1 MGACLYQ
8 NIFVILQQNLR
19 NMDVRERLAAL
30 RAQMHEQ
37 GLAAYVVPGNDPHAS
52 EYMASHWC
60 EMQWLS
66 GFNGESGTMVVTTDR
81 ALLWTDSRY
90 YLQAGIELKDST
102 IELMRESDIDCPSVV
117 EWLKGELKAESQEP
131 RDERFIGLNPEMFS
145 VNDFKAWKEQFAEA
159 GIGVKSVD
167 LIKPIW
173 TEGRPAIP
181 SDKLYPYSADFAG
194 ETVESKISRMREI
207 LEAKGESQKSKDY
220 ALIVSALDE
229 IAWLLNIRGND
240 VEYNPVVISY
250 VVLEGDKC
258 TLFVN
263 PEKIDSAAQN
273 YLDFN
278 NIDVQPYEAVFD
290 YIHGLRG
297 TIFYDGAKVNEA
309 LYEAIDNGPS
319 DQGPR
324 TKAKN
329 IQSPILIDKA
339 KKNAVEL
346 EGERIAMRQDG
357 AALTRFFK
365 WLEETLVESQKS
377 KVERPLTE
385 WDLMEKLHAFRA
397 MGENFVE
404 ESFGTI
410 AGYQGNGAIVHY
422 AATKEHC
429 AEVKKEGM
437 LLLDSGGQYLDG
449 TTDIT
454 RTVWLGGR
462 IPEQAKL
469 DYTYV
474 LKGHIALQTARFPR
488 GTRGNQLDA
497 LAKQYM
503 WQAGITFGHGT
514 GHGVGHFLGCHE
526 GPQNVRTDN
535 NPTPLEVGHIISDE
549 PGIYRTG
556 KWGIRTENL
565 ITVIPAKQTKATTTE
580 DEWLTF
586 ETLTL
591 CFYDTSLIEMSL
603 MTEDEIDW
611 LNAYHVRVYKEVS
624 PLLNEEEKHYLAK
637 KCVALE
643 I

>member
-1 MGACLYQ
+1 MNVL
-8 NIFVILQQNLR
+8 
-19 NMDVRERLAAL
+19 ERLAAL
-30 RAQMHEQ
+30 RAAMKE
-37 GLAAYVVPGNDPHAS
+37 ANVTVYVVPGNDPHAS
-52 EYMASHWC
+52 EYMASRWC

-66 GFNGESGTMVVTTDR
+66 GFNGEAGTMVVTTDK

-102 IELMRESDIDCPSVV
+102 IELMRESDIDCPSIV
-117 EWLKGELKAESQEP
+117 EWLTKNVQGAV
-131 RDERFIGLNPEMFS
+131 GLNPEMFS
-145 VNDFKAWKEQFAEA
+145 VNDFADWKEQLAA
-159 GIGVKSVD
+159 ANLSIKSVD

-194 ETVESKISRMREI
+194 ETVESKLARMREI
-207 LEAKGESQKSKDY
+207 VNSKASDSKW
-220 ALIVSALDE
+220 ALIISALDE

-250 VVLEGDKC
+250 VVLEDDKC
-258 TLFVN
+258 TLFVDAN
-263 PEKIDSAAQN
+263 KVDTVAQN

-278 NIDVQPYEAVFD
+278 NIDVKPYETVFD
-290 YIHGLRG
+290 YIAGLSG
-297 TIFYDGAKVNEA
+297 TVIYDGARVNEA
-309 LYEAIDNGPS
+309 LFEAIPAGCKKIN
-319 DQGPR
+319 
-324 TKAKN
+324 TK
-329 IQSPILIDKA
+329 SPVLIDKA

-346 EGERIAMRQDG
+346 EGERIAMRQDA

-365 WLEETLVESQKS
+365 WLEETLVESQKSKVESQKS

-397 MGENFVE
+397 MGENFTD

-410 AGYQGNGAIVHY
+410 AGYKGNGAIVHY
-422 AATKEHC
+422 SATKENC
-429 AEVKKEGM
+429 AVVHPEGM

-454 RTVWLGGR
+454 RTVWLGGE
-462 IPEQAKL
+462 IPTQAKL

-503 WQAGITFGHGT
+503 WEAGITFGHGT

-535 NPTPLEVGHIISDE
+535 NPTPLEVGHIVSDE

-556 KWGIRTENL
+556 QWGIRTENL
-565 ITVIPAKQTKATTTE
+565 ITVIPAKQTEATTTE

-591 CFYDTSLIEMSL
+591 CFYDTNLIDMSL
-603 MTEDEIDW
+603 MTDKEIAW
-611 LNAYHVRVYKEVS
+611 INAYHERVYKETA
-624 PLLNEEEKHYLAK
+624 PLLNPDEAKYLAR
-637 KCVALE
+637 KCAP
-643 I
+643 IQR

>member
-1 MGACLYQ
+1 MNVL
-8 NIFVILQQNLR
+8 
-19 NMDVRERLAAL
+19 DRLAAL
-30 RAQMHEQ
+30 RAAMKEAKV
-37 GLAAYVVPGNDPHAS
+37 AAYVVPGNDPHAS

-66 GFNGESGTMVVTTDR
+66 GFNGESGTMVVTTDK

-117 EWLKGELKAESQEP
+117 DWLAENVQ
-131 RDERFIGLNPEMFS
+131 GLVGVNPEMFS
-145 VNDFKAWKEQFAEA
+145 VNDFSAWNEKIAL
-159 GIGVKSVD
+159 KSID
-167 LIKPIW
+167 LIKPLWI
-173 TEGRPAIP
+173 EGRPAIP
-181 SDKLYPYSADFAG
+181 QDKLYPYSADFAG
-194 ETVESKISRMREI
+194 ESVESKLARMREK
-207 LEAKGESQKSKDY
+207 LV
-220 ALIVSALDE
+220 ALHGDAIIVSALDE

-250 VVLEGDKC
+250 VVLEADKC
-258 TLFVN
+258 TLFVDAN
-263 PEKIDSAAQN
+263 KIDTVARN

-278 NIDVQPYEAVFD
+278 NIDMQPYEAVFE
-290 YIHGLRG
+290 YIARLSG
-297 TIFYDGAKVNEA
+297 TVIYDGARVNEA
-309 LYEAIDNGPS
+309 LFEAIPAGCKKIN
-319 DQGPR
+319 
-324 TKAKN
+324 TK
-329 IQSPILIDKA
+329 SPILIDKA
-339 KKNAVEL
+339 HKNAVEL
-346 EGERIAMRQDG
+346 EGERIAMRQDA

-365 WLEETLVESQKS
+365 WLEEEAFANGKTQ
-377 KVERPLTE
+377 TE
-385 WDLMEKLHAFRA
+385 WDLMEKLHAFRD

-410 AGYQGNGAIVHY
+410 AGYKGNGAIVHY
-422 AATKEHC
+422 AATKDNC
-429 AEVKKEGM
+429 AEVKPEGM

-454 RTVWLGGR
+454 RTVWLGGE
-462 IPEQAKL
+462 IPTQAKL

-503 WQAGITFGHGT
+503 WEAGITFGHGT

-535 NPTPLEVGHIISDE
+535 NPTPLEVGHIVSDE

-556 KWGIRTENL
+556 QWGIRTENL
-565 ITVIPAKQTKATTTE
+565 ITVIPAKQTEATTTE

-591 CFYDTSLIEMSL
+591 CFYDTNLIDMSL
-603 MTEDEIDW
+603 MTDKEIAW
-611 LNAYHVRVYKEVS
+611 INAYHERVYKETA
-624 PLLNEEEKHYLAK
+624 PLLNAEEAAYLAR
-637 KCVALE
+637 KCAPIQL
-643 I
+643 

>member
-1 MGACLYQ
+1 MTVQ
-8 NIFVILQQNLR
+8 
-19 NMDVRERLAAL
+19 ERLAAL
-30 RAQMHEQ
+30 RSEMREQ

-66 GFNGESGTMVVTTDR
+66 GFNGESGTVVVTMDR

-102 IELMRESDIDCPSVV
+102 IELMRESDIDCPAVAQ
-117 EWLKGELKAESQEP
+117 WLTKEGERLKVKGE
-131 RDERFIGLNPEMFS
+131 RFVVGVNPEMFS
-145 VNDFKAWKEQFAEA
+145 VNDFQELKEKLESFNFQLSSFN
-159 GIGVKSVD
+159 
-167 LIKPIW
+167 LIQPIW

-181 SDKLYPYSADFAG
+181 GDKLYAYPADYAG
-194 ETVESKISRMREI
+194 ETVESKLARMREKLAAMHGDSMI
-207 LEAKGESQKSKDY
+207 
-220 ALIVSALDE
+220 ISALDE

-250 VVLEGDKC
+250 VVLEADKC

-263 PEKIDSAAQN
+263 PGKIDSAAQN

-290 YIHGLRG
+290 YIRGLQG
-297 TIFYDGAKVNEA
+297 TVLYDGAKVNEA
-309 LYEAIDNGPS
+309 LFEAIK
-319 DQGPR
+319 
-324 TKAKN
+324 TKAVN
-329 IQSPILIDKA
+329 TQSPILVDKA

-346 EGERIAMRQDG
+346 DGERRAMRLDG

-365 WLEETLVESQKS
+365 WLEETLDKRQKTKDES
-377 KVERPLTE
+377 PLTE

-397 MGENFVE
+397 MGEGFVE

-422 AATKEHC
+422 AATKENC
-429 AEVKKEGM
+429 AEVRKEGM

-454 RTVWLGGR
+454 RTTWLGGR
-462 IPEQAKL
+462 IPQQAKD

-474 LKGHIALQTARFPR
+474 LKGHIALARARFPR

-503 WQAGITFGHGT
+503 WAAGITFGHGT

-535 NPTPLEVGHIISDE
+535 NPTPLEAGHIVSDE

-565 ITVIPAKQTKATTTE
+565 ITVIPAKQTKETTTE
-580 DEWLTF
+580 DEWLAF

-591 CFYDTSLIEMSL
+591 CFYDTNLIEMSM

-624 PLLNEEEKHYLAK
+624 PLLNEEERKYLAK
-637 KCVALE
+637 KCAA
-643 I
+643 IDN

>member
-1 MGACLYQ
+1 MTVL
-8 NIFVILQQNLR
+8 
-19 NMDVRERLAAL
+19 ERLAAL
-30 RAQMHEQ
+30 RELMRKN

-66 GFNGESGTMVVTTDR
+66 GFNGESGTMVVTMDK

-117 EWLKGELKAESQEP
+117 DWLADNINGVV
-131 RDERFIGLNPEMFS
+131 GVNPEMFS
-145 VNDFKAWKEQFAEA
+145 VNDFAAWKEK
-159 GIGVKSVD
+159 VDLKSID
-167 LIKPIW
+167 LIKPLW

-181 SDKLYPYSADFAG
+181 QDKLYPYSADFAG
-194 ETVESKISRMREI
+194 ESVESKLTRMREI
-207 LEAKGESQKSKDY
+207 SREKWKVESGEW
-220 ALIVSALDE
+220 ALIISALDE

-250 VVLEGDKC
+250 VVLEADKC
-258 TLFVN
+258 TLFVDTN
-263 PEKIDSAAQN
+263 KIDSPAQN

-278 NIDVQPYEAVFD
+278 NIDVKPYEAVFD
-290 YIHGLRG
+290 YIRGLKG
-297 TIFYDGAKVNEA
+297 TILYDGARVNEA
-309 LYEAIDNGPS
+309 LFEAIRSQESGVKS
-319 DQGPR
+319 L
-324 TKAKN
+324 N
-329 IQSPILIDKA
+329 IKSPILIDKA

-346 EGERIAMRQDG
+346 EGERIAMRQDSV
-357 AALTRFFK
+357 ALTRFFK
-365 WLEETLVESQKS
+365 WLEELKDERGKW
-377 KVERPLTE
+377 KVERLTE
-385 WDLMEKLHAFRA
+385 WDLMEKLHEFRR

-410 AGYQGNGAIVHY
+410 AGYLGNGAIVHY
-422 AATKEHC
+422 AATKEQC
-429 AEVKKEGM
+429 AEVTPEGM

-454 RTVWLGGR
+454 RTVWLGGE
-462 IPEQAKL
+462 IPAQAKR

-474 LKGHIALQTARFPR
+474 LKGHIALQTVRFPR

-497 LAKQYM
+497 LAKQFM
-503 WQAGITFGHGT
+503 WEAGITFGHGT
-514 GHGVGHFLGCHE
+514 GHGVGHFLSCHE

-535 NPTPLEVGHIISDE
+535 NPTALEVGHIISDE
-549 PGIYRTG
+549 PGIYRTD

-565 ITVIPAKQTKATTTE
+565 ITVIPAEKTAATTTE

-591 CFYDTSLIEMSL
+591 CFYDTSLIDWSL
-603 MTEDEIDW
+603 MTNQEIAW
-611 LNAYHVRVYKEVS
+611 INAYHEKVYKETA
-624 PLLNEEEKHYLAK
+624 PLLNADEAEWLKR
-637 KCVALE
+637 KCATLPNKV
-643 I
+643 

>member
-1 MGACLYQ
+1 M
-8 NIFVILQQNLR
+8 NVK
-19 NMDVRERLAAL
+19 ERLAAL

-117 EWLKGELKAESQEP
+117 EWLCGEL
-131 RDERFIGLNPEMFS
+131 RMTNDELRIGVNPEMFS

-181 SDKLYPYSADFAG
+181 SDKFYPYSADFAG
-194 ETVESKISRMREI
+194 ETVESKLARMRDR
-207 LEAKGESQKSKDY
+207 LKSKVESQKSKDY

-229 IAWLLNIRGND
+229 IAWLLNIRSND

-250 VVLEGDKC
+250 VVLEADKC

-278 NIDVQPYEAVFD
+278 NINVQPYEAVFD
-290 YIHGLRG
+290 YIHGLKG

-309 LYEAIDNGPS
+309 LYEAISHQDS
-319 DQGPR
+319 AVS
-324 TKAKN
+324 AKN

-365 WLEETLVESQKS
+365 WLEEEAFSHQHS
-377 KVERPLTE
+377 AISE

-624 PLLNEEEKHYLAK
+624 PLLNEEEKQYLAR
-637 KCVALE
+637 KCAALE
-643 I
+643 VGE

>member
-1 MGACLYQ
+1 MTVQ
-8 NIFVILQQNLR
+8 
-19 NMDVRERLAAL
+19 ERLSAL
-30 RAQMHEQ
+30 RGLMKEQ
-37 GLAAYVVPGNDPHAS
+37 GLTAYVVPGNDPHAS

-66 GFNGESGTMVVTTDR
+66 GFNGESGTVVVTLDR

-102 IELMRESDIDCPSVV
+102 IELMRESDIDCPSVID
-117 EWLKGELKAESQEP
+117 WLASNVQGVV
-131 RDERFIGLNPEMFS
+131 GVNPEMFS
-145 VNDFKAWKEQFAEA
+145 VNDFAQWSEQIAM
-159 GIGVKSVD
+159 KSVD
-167 LIKPIW
+167 LIKPLW

-181 SDKLYPYSADFAG
+181 NDKLYPYSADFAG
-194 ETVESKISRMREI
+194 ETVESKLARIREI
-207 LEAKGESQKSKDY
+207 VNRKSSNRKW
-220 ALIVSALDE
+220 ALVISALDE

-240 VEYNPVVISY
+240 VEYNPVVITY
-250 VVLEGDKC
+250 AVLEDDKC

-263 PEKIDSAAQN
+263 AEKMDSPAQN
-273 YLDFN
+273 YFDFN
-278 NIDVQPYEAVFD
+278 NIEVKPYEAVYD
-290 YIHGLRG
+290 YLASLTG
-297 TIFYDGAKVNEA
+297 TVIYDGARVNEA
-309 LYEAIDNGPS
+309 LYEAFPED
-319 DQGPR
+319 
-324 TKAKN
+324 TKKIN
-329 IQSPILIDKA
+329 TKSPILIDKA

-346 EGERIAMRQDG
+346 EGERIAMRQDA

-365 WLEETLVESQKS
+365 WLEEEAFAEGKTQTECTLA
-377 KVERPLTE
+377 
-385 WDLMEKLHAFRA
+385 DKLHDFRA

-422 AATKEHC
+422 SATEDSC
-429 AEVKKEGM
+429 AEVKPQGM

-474 LKGHIALQTARFPR
+474 LKGHIALQRARFPR

-503 WQAGITFGHGT
+503 WEAGITFGHGT

-535 NPTPLEVGHIISDE
+535 NPTALEVGHIISDE

-565 ITVIPAKQTKATTTE
+565 ITVIPAKQTKVTTTE
-580 DEWLTF
+580 DEWLAF

-611 LNAYHVRVYKEVS
+611 LNAYHVRVYKETA
-624 PLLNEEEKHYLAK
+624 PLLNADEAAYLAR
-637 KCVALE
+637 KCAAIEL
-643 I
+643 

>member
-1 MGACLYQ
+1 MNVL
-8 NIFVILQQNLR
+8 
-19 NMDVRERLAAL
+19 ERLAAL
-30 RAQMHEQ
+30 RAAMKEAKV
-37 GLAAYVVPGNDPHAS
+37 AAYVVPGNDPHAS

-66 GFNGESGTMVVTTDR
+66 GFNGESGTMVVTTDK

-117 EWLKGELKAESQEP
+117 DWLAENVQ
-131 RDERFIGLNPEMFS
+131 GLVGVNPEMFS
-145 VNDFKAWKEQFAEA
+145 VNDFSAWNEKIAL
-159 GIGVKSVD
+159 KSID
-167 LIKPIW
+167 LIKPLWI
-173 TEGRPAIP
+173 EGRPAIP
-181 SDKLYPYSADFAG
+181 QDKLYPYSADFAG
-194 ETVESKISRMREI
+194 ESVESKLARMREK
-207 LEAKGESQKSKDY
+207 LV
-220 ALIVSALDE
+220 ALHGDAIIVSALDE

-250 VVLEGDKC
+250 VVLEADKC
-258 TLFVN
+258 TLFVDAN
-263 PEKIDSAAQN
+263 KIDTVARN

-278 NIDVQPYEAVFD
+278 NIDVKPYEAVFE
-290 YIHGLRG
+290 YIARLSG
-297 TIFYDGAKVNEA
+297 TVIYDGARVNEA
-309 LYEAIDNGPS
+309 LFEAIPAGCKKIN
-319 DQGPR
+319 
-324 TKAKN
+324 TK
-329 IQSPILIDKA
+329 SPILIDKA
-339 KKNAVEL
+339 HKNAVEL
-346 EGERIAMRQDG
+346 EGERIAMRQDA

-365 WLEETLVESQKS
+365 WLEEEAFANGKTQ
-377 KVERPLTE
+377 TE
-385 WDLMEKLHAFRA
+385 WDLMEKLHAFRD

-410 AGYQGNGAIVHY
+410 AGYKGNGAIVHY
-422 AATKEHC
+422 AATKDNC
-429 AEVKKEGM
+429 AEVKPEGM

-454 RTVWLGGR
+454 RTVWLGGE
-462 IPEQAKL
+462 IPTQAKL

-503 WQAGITFGHGT
+503 WEAGITFGHGT

-535 NPTPLEVGHIISDE
+535 NPTPLEVGHIVSDE

-556 KWGIRTENL
+556 QWGIRTENL
-565 ITVIPAKQTKATTTE
+565 ITVIPAKQTEATTTE

-591 CFYDTSLIEMSL
+591 CFYDTNLIDMSL
-603 MTEDEIDW
+603 MTDKEIAW
-611 LNAYHVRVYKEVS
+611 INAYHERVYKETA
-624 PLLNEEEKHYLAK
+624 PLLNAEEAAYLAR
-637 KCVALE
+637 KCAPIQL
-643 I
+643 

>member
-1 MGACLYQ
+1 MGACICQ
-8 NIFVILQQNLR
+8 NIFVILQQNFR
-19 NMDVRERLAAL
+19 TMNVKERLAAL
-30 RAQMHEQ
+30 RAQMREQ

-117 EWLKGELKAESQEP
+117 EWLCGEL
-131 RDERFIGLNPEMFS
+131 RMTNDELRIGVNPEMFS
-145 VNDFKAWKEQFAEA
+145 VNDFKAWKERFAEA

-167 LIKPIW
+167 LIRPIW

-194 ETVESKISRMREI
+194 ETVESKLARMRES
-207 LEAKGESQKSKDY
+207 LESKVESQKSKDY

-250 VVLEGDKC
+250 VVLEADKC

-278 NIDVQPYEAVFD
+278 NINVQPYEAVFE
-290 YIHGLRG
+290 YIHGLKG

-309 LYEAIDNGPS
+309 LYEAISHQDS
-319 DQGPR
+319 AVS
-324 TKAKN
+324 AKN

-365 WLEETLVESQKS
+365 WLEEGAFSHQHS
-377 KVERPLTE
+377 AISE
-385 WDLMEKLHAFRA
+385 WDLMEKLHEFRA

-624 PLLNEEEKHYLAK
+624 PLLNEEEKQYLAR
-637 KCVALE
+637 KCAALE
-643 I
+643 VGE

>member
-1 MGACLYQ
+1 M
-8 NIFVILQQNLR
+8 NTKEKI
-19 NMDVRERLAAL
+19 AAL
-30 RAQMHEQ
+30 R
-37 GLAAYVVPGNDPHAS
+37 GLMQEHGVAVYVVPGNDPHAS

-66 GFNGESGTMVVTTDR
+66 GFSGESGTMVVTMDK

-90 YLQAGIELKDST
+90 YLQAGIELEDSG
-102 IELMRESDIDCPSVV
+102 IELMRESDVDCPSVT
-117 EWLKGELKAESQEP
+117 EWICDELTANSQEP
-131 RDERFIGLNPEMFS
+131 KAKVGVNPEMFS
-145 VNDFKAWKEQFAEA
+145 VNDYKDWSEKIEL
-159 GIGVKSVD
+159 KSID
-167 LIKPIW
+167 LIKPLW
-173 TEGRPAIP
+173 TEDRPAIP
-181 SDKLYPYSADFAG
+181 ADKLYPYSADFAG
-194 ETVESKISRMREI
+194 ETVESKLARMREKI
-207 LEAKGESQKSKDY
+207 AAMHGDS
-220 ALIVSALDE
+220 LIVSALDE
-229 IAWLLNIRGND
+229 IAWMLNIRGND

-250 VVLEGDKC
+250 VVLEADKC

-263 PEKIDSAAQN
+263 PKKVDSPAQN

-278 NIDVQPYEAVFD
+278 NIDIQPYEAVFD
-290 YIHGLRG
+290 HIKSLSG
-297 TIFYDGAKVNEA
+297 TVLYDGARVNEA
-309 LYEAIDNGPS
+309 LYEAIPEGCKKIN
-319 DQGPR
+319 
-324 TKAKN
+324 TK
-329 IQSPILIDKA
+329 SPILIDKA

-346 EGERIAMRQDG
+346 EGERIAMRQD
-357 AALTRFFK
+357 AVALTRFFK
-365 WLEETLVESQKS
+365 WLEEKAFKHGET
-377 KVERPLTE
+377 RTE
-385 WDLMEKLHAFRA
+385 WELMEKLHEFR
-397 MGENFVE
+397 MLGENFVE

-422 AATKEHC
+422 AATKDKC
-429 AEVKKEGM
+429 AIVKPEGM

-462 IPEQAKL
+462 IPQQAKL

-474 LKGHIALQTARFPR
+474 LKGHIALARARFPR

-503 WQAGITFGHGT
+503 WEAGITFGHGT

-535 NPTPLEVGHIISDE
+535 NPTALEVGHIISDE
-549 PGIYRTG
+549 PGIYRTD

-565 ITVIPAKQTKATTTE
+565 ITVIPAKPTKATTTE
-580 DEWLTF
+580 DEWYAF

-591 CFYDTSLIEMSL
+591 CFYDTQLIEMSL

-624 PLLNEEEKHYLAK
+624 PLLNDDEKSYLAY
-637 KCVALE
+637 KCQAIEV
-643 I
+643 

>member
-1 MGACLYQ
+1 M
-8 NIFVILQQNLR
+8 
-19 NMDVRERLAAL
+19 REA
-30 RAQMHEQ
+30 
-37 GLAAYVVPGNDPHAS
+37 GVAAYVVPGNDPHAS
-52 EYMASHWC
+52 EYMAAHWC

-66 GFNGESGTMVVTTDR
+66 GFNGESGTVVVTADR

-102 IELMRESDIDCPSVV
+102 IELMRESDIDCPKIID
-117 EWLKGELKAESQEP
+117 WLSTNAQ
-131 RDERFIGLNPEMFS
+131 GLVGVNPEMFS
-145 VNDFKAWKEQFAEA
+145 VNDFAEWNA
-159 GIGVKSVD
+159 QVQLKSID
-167 LIKPIW
+167 LIRPLW

-181 SDKLYPYSADFAG
+181 ADKLYPYSADFAG
-194 ETVESKISRMREI
+194 ETVESKLARMREQ
-207 LEAKGESQKSKDY
+207 LAAKKGD
-220 ALIVSALDE
+220 ALIISALDE

-250 VVLEGDKC
+250 AVLEADKC
-258 TLFVN
+258 TLFVDSN
-263 PEKIDSAAQN
+263 KIDSPAQN

-278 NIDVQPYEAVFD
+278 NIDVLPYEAVFD
-290 YIHGLRG
+290 YIRGLKG
-297 TIFYDGAKVNEA
+297 TVLFDGARVNEA
-309 LYEAIDNGPS
+309 LYEAIPEACKKVN
-319 DQGPR
+319 
-324 TKAKN
+324 TK
-329 IQSPILIDKA
+329 SPILIDKA
-339 KKNAVEL
+339 HKNAVEL
-346 EGERIAMRQDG
+346 EGERIAMRQDA
-357 AALTRFFK
+357 AALTRFFL
-365 WLEETLVESQKS
+365 WLEKEAFKNGQTQ
-377 KVERPLTE
+377 TE
-385 WDLMEKLHAFRA
+385 WTLMEKLHEFRLR
-397 MGENFVE
+397 GENFVE

-410 AGYQGNGAIVHY
+410 AGYKGNGAIVHY
-422 AATKEHC
+422 AATPDKC
-429 AEVKKEGM
+429 AEVKPEGM

-474 LKGHIALQTARFPR
+474 LKGHIALARARFPR

-497 LAKQYM
+497 LAKQFM
-503 WQAGITFGHGT
+503 WEAGITFGHGT

-535 NPTPLEVGHIISDE
+535 NPTALEIGHIISDE
-549 PGIYRTG
+549 PGIYRTD

-565 ITVIPAKQTKATTTE
+565 ITVIPAKRTKATTTE

-591 CFYDTSLIEMSL
+591 CFYDTSLIERSL
-603 MTEDEIDW
+603 MTEDELDW

-624 PLLNEEEKHYLAK
+624 PLLNAEERKFLAR
-637 KCVALE
+637 KCAALE

>member
-1 MGACLYQ
+1 MTVL
-8 NIFVILQQNLR
+8 
-19 NMDVRERLAAL
+19 DRLNAL
-30 RAQMHEQ
+30 RTLMRENN
-37 GLAAYVVPGNDPHAS
+37 LVAYVVPGNDPHAS

-60 EMQWLS
+60 EMQWIS
-66 GFNGESGTMVVTTDR
+66 GFNGESGTMVVTLDK

-102 IELMRESDIDCPSVV
+102 IELMRESDIDCPSVID
-117 EWLKGELKAESQEP
+117 WLSENIQGVV
-131 RDERFIGLNPEMFS
+131 GVNPEMFS
-145 VNDFKAWKEQFAEA
+145 VNDFADWKEKAELRS
-159 GIGVKSVD
+159 ID

-173 TEGRPAIP
+173 TEDRPAIP
-181 SDKLYPYSADFAG
+181 QDKLYPYSADFAG
-194 ETVESKISRMREI
+194 ETVESKLARMREQ
-207 LEAKGESQKSKDY
+207 LAKKKAD

-250 VVLEGDKC
+250 VVLEADKC
-258 TLFVN
+258 TLFVDAN
-263 PEKIDSAAQN
+263 KIDSPAQN

-278 NIDVQPYEAVFD
+278 NIDVKPYEAVFS
-290 YIHGLRG
+290 YISSLSG
-297 TIFYDGAKVNEA
+297 TILYDGARVNEA
-309 LYEAIDNGPS
+309 LYEAIPEGCKKIN
-319 DQGPR
+319 
-324 TKAKN
+324 AK
-329 IQSPILIDKA
+329 SPILIDKA

-346 EGERIAMRQDG
+346 EGERIAMRQD
-357 AALTRFFK
+357 AVALTRFFM
-365 WLEETLVESQKS
+365 WLEEEAFANGQTQ
-377 KVERPLTE
+377 TE
-385 WDLMEKLHAFRA
+385 WSLMEKLHEFRLK
-397 MGENFVE
+397 GENFVE

-410 AGYQGNGAIVHY
+410 AGYLGNGAIVHY
-422 AATKEHC
+422 AATKDNC
-429 AEVKKEGM
+429 AEVKPQGM

-462 IPEQAKL
+462 IPQQAKL

-474 LKGHIALQTARFPR
+474 LKGHIALARARFPR

-503 WQAGITFGHGT
+503 WEAGITFGHGT

-535 NPTPLEVGHIISDE
+535 NPTALEVGHIISDE
-549 PGIYRTG
+549 PGIYRTDM
-556 KWGIRTENL
+556 WGIRTENL

-580 DEWLTF
+580 DEWLAF

-611 LNAYHVRVYKEVS
+611 INAYHVRVYKEVS
-624 PLLNEEEKHYLAK
+624 PLLNDEEKKYLAY
-637 KCVALE
+637 KCAALGD
-643 I
+643 

>member
-1 MGACLYQ
+1 MNVL
-8 NIFVILQQNLR
+8 
-19 NMDVRERLAAL
+19 DRLAAL
-30 RAQMHEQ
+30 RAAMKEAKV
-37 GLAAYVVPGNDPHAS
+37 AAYVVPGNDPHAS

-66 GFNGESGTMVVTTDR
+66 GFNGESGTMVVTTDK

-117 EWLKGELKAESQEP
+117 DWLAENVQ
-131 RDERFIGLNPEMFS
+131 GLVGVNPEMFS
-145 VNDFKAWKEQFAEA
+145 VNDFSAWNEKIAL
-159 GIGVKSVD
+159 KSID
-167 LIKPIW
+167 LIKPLWI
-173 TEGRPAIP
+173 EGRPAIP
-181 SDKLYPYSADFAG
+181 QDKLYPYSADFAG
-194 ETVESKISRMREI
+194 ETVESKLARMREK
-207 LEAKGESQKSKDY
+207 LV
-220 ALIVSALDE
+220 ALHGDSIIVSALDE

-250 VVLEGDKC
+250 VVLKADKC
-258 TLFVN
+258 TLFVDAN
-263 PEKIDSAAQN
+263 KIDTVARN

-278 NIDVQPYEAVFD
+278 NIDVQPYEAVFE
-290 YIHGLRG
+290 YIARLSG
-297 TIFYDGAKVNEA
+297 TVIYDGARVNEA
-309 LYEAIDNGPS
+309 LFEAIPAGRKKIN
-319 DQGPR
+319 
-324 TKAKN
+324 TK
-329 IQSPILIDKA
+329 SPILIDKA
-339 KKNAVEL
+339 HKNAVEL
-346 EGERIAMRQDG
+346 EGERIAMRQDA

-365 WLEETLVESQKS
+365 WLEEEAFANGKTQ
-377 KVERPLTE
+377 TE
-385 WDLMEKLHAFRA
+385 WDLMEKLHAFRV

-410 AGYQGNGAIVHY
+410 AGYKGNGAIVHY
-422 AATKEHC
+422 AATKDNC
-429 AEVKKEGM
+429 AEVKPEGM

-454 RTVWLGGR
+454 RTVWLGGE
-462 IPEQAKL
+462 IPAQAKR

-503 WQAGITFGHGT
+503 WEAGITFGHGT

-535 NPTPLEVGHIISDE
+535 NPTPLEVGHIVSDE

-556 KWGIRTENL
+556 QWGIRTENL
-565 ITVIPAKQTKATTTE
+565 ITVIPAKQTEATTTE

-591 CFYDTSLIEMSL
+591 CFYDTNLIDMSL
-603 MTEDEIDW
+603 MTDKEIAW
-611 LNAYHVRVYKEVS
+611 INAYHERVYKETA
-624 PLLNEEEKHYLAK
+624 PLLNAEEAAYLAH
-637 KCVALE
+637 KCAPIQL
-643 I
+643 

>member
-1 MGACLYQ
+1 MTVL
-8 NIFVILQQNLR
+8 
-19 NMDVRERLAAL
+19 ERLAAL
-30 RAQMHEQ
+30 RALMKEN

-66 GFNGESGTMVVTTDR
+66 GFNGESGTMVVTLDR

-102 IELMRESDIDCPSVV
+102 IELMRESDIDCPSIT
-117 EWLKGELKAESQEP
+117 EWMYAQCTMHNAQCT
-131 RDERFIGLNPEMFS
+131 IGVNPEMWS
-145 VNDFKAWKEQFAEA
+145 VNDFKAWKEDLAKA
-159 GIGVKSVD
+159 GIAIQSID
-167 LIKPIW
+167 LIKPLW

-181 SDKLYPYSADFAG
+181 ADKLYPYSADFAG
-194 ETVESKISRMREI
+194 ETVESKLAKMREAISRQHSAIRN
-207 LEAKGESQKSKDY
+207 QPY

-250 VVLEGDKC
+250 VVLEADKC
-258 TLFVN
+258 TLFVDPN
-263 PEKIDSAAQN
+263 KIDTVAQN

-278 NIDVQPYEAVFD
+278 NIECKPYEAVFD
-290 YIHGLRG
+290 YIRGLQG
-297 TIFYDGAKVNEA
+297 TVMYDGARVNEA
-309 LYEAIDNGPS
+309 LYEAIPEEC
-319 DQGPR
+319 
-324 TKAKN
+324 KKVN
-329 IQSPILIDKA
+329 IKSPILIDKA
-339 KKNAVEL
+339 RKNAVEL
-346 EGERIAMRQDG
+346 EGERIAMRQD
-357 AALTRFFK
+357 AVALTRFFK
-365 WLEETLVESQKS
+365 WLEEEAFANGKTQ
-377 KVERPLTE
+377 TE
-385 WDLMEKLHAFRA
+385 CTIADKLHEFRA

-410 AGYQGNGAIVHY
+410 AGYLGNGAIVHY
-422 AATKEHC
+422 AATKDNC
-429 AEVKKEGM
+429 AVVHPEGM

-462 IPEQAKL
+462 IPQQAKL

-474 LKGHIALQTARFPR
+474 LKGHIALATARFPR

-497 LAKQYM
+497 LAKQFM
-503 WQAGITFGHGT
+503 WAAGITYGHGT

-535 NPTPLEVGHIISDE
+535 NPTALEVGHIVSDE
-549 PGIYRTG
+549 PGIYRTD

-580 DEWLTF
+580 DEWLAF

-611 LNAYHVRVYKEVS
+611 INAYHVRVYKEVS
-624 PLLNEEEKHYLAK
+624 PLLNEDERKYLAK
-637 KCVALE
+637 KCAAIEL
-643 I
+643 

>member
-1 MGACLYQ
+1 MKT
-8 NIFVILQQNLR
+8 I
-19 NMDVRERLAAL
+19 EKLAAL
-30 RAQMHEQ
+30 RQAMREA
-37 GLAAYVVPGNDPHAS
+37 GVAAYVVPGNDPHAS
-52 EYMASHWC
+52 EYMAAHWC

-66 GFNGESGTMVVTTDR
+66 GFNGESGTVVVTEDR

-117 EWLKGELKAESQEP
+117 NWLSEHVQGL
-131 RDERFIGLNPEMFS
+131 IGVNPEMFS
-145 VNDFKAWKEQFAEA
+145 VNDFAEWKEKIQL
-159 GIGVKSVD
+159 KSID
-167 LIKPIW
+167 LIRPLW
-173 TEGRPAIP
+173 VEGRPAIP
-181 SDKLYPYSADFAG
+181 SDRLYPYSADFAG
-194 ETVESKISRMREI
+194 ETVESKLARMREQ
-207 LEAKGESQKSKDY
+207 LAAKKGD
-220 ALIVSALDE
+220 ALIISALDE

-250 VVLEGDKC
+250 VVLEADKC
-258 TLFVN
+258 TLFVDAV
-263 PEKIDSAAQN
+263 KIDSPAQN

-278 NIDVQPYEAVFD
+278 NIAIQPYEAVFD
-290 YIHGLRG
+290 YIRGLKG
-297 TIFYDGAKVNEA
+297 TVLFDGARVNEA
-309 LYEAIDNGPS
+309 LYEAIPEACKKIN
-319 DQGPR
+319 
-324 TKAKN
+324 TK
-329 IQSPILIDKA
+329 SPILIDKA
-339 KKNAVEL
+339 HKNVVEL
-346 EGERIAMRQDG
+346 EGERIAMRQDA
-357 AALTRFFK
+357 AALTRFFL
-365 WLEETLVESQKS
+365 WLEKEAFKNGQNQ
-377 KVERPLTE
+377 TE
-385 WDLMEKLHAFRA
+385 WTLMEKLHEFRLR
-397 MGENFVE
+397 GENFVE

-410 AGYQGNGAIVHY
+410 AGYKGNGAIVHY
-422 AATKEHC
+422 AATPEKC
-429 AEVKKEGM
+429 AEVKPEGM

-474 LKGHIALQTARFPR
+474 LKGHIALARARFPR

-503 WQAGITFGHGT
+503 WEAGITFGHGT

-535 NPTPLEVGHIISDE
+535 NPTALEIGHIISDE
-549 PGIYRTG
+549 PGIYRTD

-565 ITVIPAKQTKATTTE
+565 ITVIPAKRTKQTTTE
-580 DEWLTF
+580 DEWLAF

-591 CFYDTSLIEMSL
+591 CFYDTSLIELSL

-624 PLLNEEEKHYLAK
+624 PLLNAEERKFLAR
-637 KCVALE
+637 KCAALD
-643 I
+643 

>member
-1 MGACLYQ
+1 MNVL
-8 NIFVILQQNLR
+8 
-19 NMDVRERLAAL
+19 ERLAAL
-30 RAQMHEQ
+30 RAAMKE
-37 GLAAYVVPGNDPHAS
+37 ANVTVYVVPGNDPHAS

-66 GFNGESGTMVVTTDR
+66 GFNGEAGTMVVTTDK

-102 IELMRESDIDCPSVV
+102 IELMRESDIDCPSIV
-117 EWLKGELKAESQEP
+117 EWLTKNIQGAV
-131 RDERFIGLNPEMFS
+131 GLNPEMFS
-145 VNDFKAWKEQFAEA
+145 VNDFAEWKEQLAA
-159 GIGVKSVD
+159 ANLSIKSVD

-194 ETVESKISRMREI
+194 ETVESKLARMREI
-207 LEAKGESQKSKDY
+207 VNCKASHSKW
-220 ALIVSALDE
+220 ALIISALDE

-250 VVLEGDKC
+250 VVLEDDKC
-258 TLFVN
+258 TLFVDAN
-263 PEKIDSAAQN
+263 KVDTVAQN

-278 NIDVQPYEAVFD
+278 NIDVKPYETVFD
-290 YIHGLRG
+290 YIAGLSG
-297 TIFYDGAKVNEA
+297 TVIYDGARVNEA
-309 LYEAIDNGPS
+309 LFEAIPAGCKKIN
-319 DQGPR
+319 
-324 TKAKN
+324 TK
-329 IQSPILIDKA
+329 SPVLIDKA

-346 EGERIAMRQDG
+346 EGERIAMRQDA

-365 WLEETLVESQKS
+365 WMEETLVESQKS

-397 MGENFVE
+397 MGENFTD

-410 AGYQGNGAIVHY
+410 AGYKGNGAIVHY
-422 AATKEHC
+422 AATKENC
-429 AEVKKEGM
+429 AVVHPEGM

-454 RTVWLGGR
+454 RTVWLGGE
-462 IPEQAKL
+462 IPTQAKL

-503 WQAGITFGHGT
+503 WEAGITFGHGT

-535 NPTPLEVGHIISDE
+535 NPTPLEVGHIVSDE

-556 KWGIRTENL
+556 QWGIRTENL
-565 ITVIPAKQTKATTTE
+565 ITVIPAKQTEATTTE

-591 CFYDTSLIEMSL
+591 CFYDTNLIDMSL
-603 MTEDEIDW
+603 MTDKEIAW
-611 LNAYHVRVYKEVS
+611 INAYHERVYKETA
-624 PLLNEEEKHYLAK
+624 PLLNPDEAKYLAR
-637 KCVALE
+637 KCAP
-643 I
+643 IQR

>member
-1 MGACLYQ
+1 MKT
-8 NIFVILQQNLR
+8 I
-19 NMDVRERLAAL
+19 DKLAAL
-30 RAQMHEQ
+30 RQAMREA
-37 GLAAYVVPGNDPHAS
+37 GVSAYVVPGNDPHAS
-52 EYMASHWC
+52 EYMAAHWC

-66 GFNGESGTMVVTTDR
+66 GFNGESGTMVVTLDR

-117 EWLKGELKAESQEP
+117 DWLKESLPQPSLKGGSSV
-131 RDERFIGLNPEMFS
+131 GLNPEMWS
-145 VNDFKAWKEQFAEA
+145 VDDFKAMKERLADT
-159 GIGVKSVD
+159 GIGVKSID

-181 SDKLYPYSADFAG
+181 ADKLYPYSADYAG
-194 ETVESKISRMREI
+194 ETVESKLARIRKCLPQPS
-207 LEAKGESQKSKDY
+207 LKGGS
-220 ALIVSALDE
+220 AMIISALDE

-250 VVLEGDKC
+250 VVLEADKC
-258 TLFVN
+258 TLFVDAN
-263 PEKIDSAAQN
+263 KVDTVAQN

-278 NIDVQPYEAVFD
+278 NIGVQPYEAVFES
-290 YIHGLRG
+290 IRGLQG
-297 TIFYDGAKVNEA
+297 TVLFDGARVNEA
-309 LYEAIDNGPS
+309 LYEAIPEGCKKVN
-319 DQGPR
+319 
-324 TKAKN
+324 AK
-329 IQSPILIDKA
+329 SPILIDKA
-339 KKNAVEL
+339 RKNAVEL
-346 EGERIAMRQDG
+346 EGERIAMRQD
-357 AALTRFFK
+357 AVALTRFFF
-365 WLEETLVESQKS
+365 WLEKEAFRNGQTQ
-377 KVERPLTE
+377 TE
-385 WDLMEKLHAFRA
+385 WTLMEKLHEFRM

-410 AGYQGNGAIVHY
+410 AGYKGNGAIVHY
-422 AATKEHC
+422 AATPDKC
-429 AEVKKEGM
+429 AEVKPEGM

-474 LKGHIALQTARFPR
+474 LKGHIALARARFPR

-503 WQAGITFGHGT
+503 WEAGITFGHGT

-535 NPTPLEVGHIISDE
+535 NPTALEVGHIISDE
-549 PGIYRTG
+549 PGIYRTD

-565 ITVIPAKQTKATTTE
+565 ITVIPAKRTKATTTE
-580 DEWLTF
+580 DEWLAF

-591 CFYDTSLIEMSL
+591 CFYDTSLIELSL

-624 PLLNEEEKHYLAK
+624 PLLNAEEAKFLAR
-637 KCVALE
+637 KCAAVE
-643 I
+643 R

>member
-1 MGACLYQ
+1 MTVL
-8 NIFVILQQNLR
+8 
-19 NMDVRERLAAL
+19 ERLGAL
-30 RAQMHEQ
+30 RAQMKAQ

-60 EMQWLS
+60 EMQWIS
-66 GFNGESGTMVVTTDR
+66 GFNGESGTMVVTMDR

-90 YLQAGIELKDST
+90 YLQAGIELKDTT
-102 IELMRESDIDCPSVV
+102 IELMRESDIDCSKITD
-117 EWLKGELKAESQEP
+117 WLCENIPGTK
-131 RDERFIGLNPEMFS
+131 IGVNPEMFS
-145 VNDFKAWKEQFAEA
+145 VNDFAEWKEQFADA
-159 GIGVKSVD
+159 GIEIRSVD

-173 TEGRPAIP
+173 TKGRPAIP
-181 SDKLYPYSADFAG
+181 SDKLYPYSEDFAG
-194 ETVESKISRMREI
+194 ESVESKLARMREI
-207 LEAKGESQKSKDY
+207 VNRKSY
-220 ALIVSALDE
+220 NRQWALIISALDE
-229 IAWLLNIRGND
+229 IAWMLNIRGND

-250 VVLEGDKC
+250 VVLEADKC
-258 TLFVN
+258 TLFVDAA
-263 PEKIDSAAQN
+263 KVDTVAQN

-290 YIHGLRG
+290 YIRSLSGAVL
-297 TIFYDGAKVNEA
+297 YDGARVNEA
-309 LYEAIDNGPS
+309 LFEAIPEGCKKIN
-319 DQGPR
+319 
-324 TKAKN
+324 AK
-329 IQSPILIDKA
+329 SPILIDKA

-346 EGERIAMRQDG
+346 EGERIAMRQDA

-365 WLEETLVESQKS
+365 WLEEEAFANGQTQ
-377 KVERPLTE
+377 TE
-385 WDLMEKLHAFRA
+385 WTLMEKLHEFRA
-397 MGENFVE
+397 KGENFVE

-422 AATKEHC
+422 AATKDNC
-429 AEVKKEGM
+429 AEVKPEGM

-462 IPEQAKL
+462 IPQQAKD

-474 LKGHIALQTARFPR
+474 LKGHIALQRARFPR

-503 WQAGITFGHGT
+503 WEAGITFGHGT

-535 NPTPLEVGHIISDE
+535 NPTALEVGHIISDE

-565 ITVIPAKQTKATTTE
+565 ITVIPAKQSKVTTTE

-591 CFYDTSLIEMSL
+591 CFYDTNLIEMSL

-611 LNAYHVRVYKEVS
+611 LNAYHVRVYKEVA
-624 PLLNEEEKHYLAK
+624 PLLNADEAKYLAR
-637 KCVALE
+637 KCAALE
-643 I
+643 LA